1 MAAKKNSRFMM
12 GMVAVASVVTYLGF
26 TGVRDSMTYS
36 TTPQELVA
44 KISGDP
50 TFRDMGVEVTAK
62 VVPNTYEKSEGGQLH
77 KFTVKDADNADVTF
91 RVEYKGMVPDTFRP
105 AEEMDIVMK
114 GRLDADGVFHATEVV
129 TKCASRYEA
138 TDKAV
143 AG

>member
-1 MAAKKNSRFMM
+1 MAARKNSRFMM
-12 GMVAVASVVTYLGF
+12 GMFAVAGVVTYLGF
-26 TGVRDSMTYS
+26 TGFRDSMTYS

-44 KISGDP
+44 KISADP

-62 VVPNTYEKSEGGQLH
+62 IVPNTYTRGAGGQEH
-77 KFTVKDADNADVTF
+77 AFTVKDAANPDVTF

-105 AEEMDIVMK
+105 AEEMDVVMK
-114 GRLDADGVFHATEVV
+114 GRLDASGVFHATEVV

-138 TDKAV
+138 SEKPI